1 MKNKIK
7 KINSEK
13 VALKILNELK
23 FNKRLMNSWIELTKI
38 ISNDDNIL
46 IFFKNRIEYL
56 LNSKN
61 ISDNS
66 SISTKVQLFKKIKK
80 QERTVEN
87 KEKNLVNVVS
97 FDKEKEVDIKLIE
110 FNDFIKVDLDMFLL
124 SAIWVETL
132 GVELDKSLTDDIYA
146 NRISD
151 QENTFFELYFSAYNL
166 YRNSAFNEMDHLID
180 NSQSGVAIQ
189 LDLQK
194 CFYNIDIDFLEKEV
208 TQYFEDSL
216 QDEFNYRYKDIN
228 QKIFECIKN
237 YNKLG
242 ETKCNLPIGFL
253 PSNILINFYLKKFDE
268 IIIKDLNPISY
279 GRYVDDITIVLK
291 RNIDA
296 DNMEEEIKEL
306 DNRIENL
313 RKQFIEQNQIKEE
326 IKFNSDKKVY
336 FVINKSSDHNYIK
349 KFKKSTER
357 LSSDFYR
364 LIDVNELD
372 IEIDSAY
379 EIVDDPVKL
388 EELFKIH
395 KDKKAITKTTSAVFY
410 SLYAEPIKNKK
421 LNKKLAGKFIEK
433 FDEFI
438 DNEMFLEIY
447 DYWLP
452 IILIEFVSLNIE
464 YTAILNQ
471 NKFDELKVIK
481 RLKKY
486 SNESKYIDIKEFD
499 NFINCY
505 LDLFKALFLRNTS
518 RYLDNLLSNF
528 IMPKFLNSMFQD
540 SYLVFEN
547 QLSYLNR
554 INVNKPIDIR
564 ELINEFNEKI
574 IKDIEDSRAVKYG
587 IKKNETT
594 EIEDDI
600 LLNKE
605 DKKEIN
611 NEELSVQKIKRFD
624 EYPIIDL
631 NFECLEDLSD
641 FKVSQVGEIN
651 PKERNKQFIKF
662 STNNDK
668 SSETIAALNSAAI
681 QNSDIL
687 IFPEHGLNITDISKL
702 VKFTRRTQIPIVGG
716 LDYILLGNTVLNLTI
731 AIIPFPAYKSKD
743 VFYQDCA
750 IIVKPKR
757 YPAPK
762 EHEEFSNSS
771 CRSNLSISR
780 NIYIPTNE
788 ENKNGINFKFKG
800 IIHSV
805 LNCYEAT
812 DLKIKADLNSI
823 KPDIVHIVANN
834 KDINYYDSIGEVISR
849 ELMTISTITNYS
861 IYGGTQIII
870 PFKKRFQQLVSYHK
884 GSEVLHVFTSKV
896 DIEALRNKKSNN
908 SESDYRQNPPR
919 IFYKNVIGESNE

>member
-336 FVINKSSDHNYIK
+336 FVIN
-349 KFKKSTER
+349 
-357 LSSDFYR
+357 
-364 LIDVNELD
+364 
-372 IEIDSAY
+372 
-379 EIVDDPVKL
+379 
-388 EELFKIH
+388 
-395 KDKKAITKTTSAVFY
+395 
-410 SLYAEPIKNKK
+410 
-421 LNKKLAGKFIEK
+421 
-433 FDEFI
+433 
-438 DNEMFLEIY
+438 
-447 DYWLP
+447 
-452 IILIEFVSLNIE
+452 
-464 YTAILNQ
+464 
-471 NKFDELKVIK
+471 
-481 RLKKY
+481 
-486 SNESKYIDIKEFD
+486 
-499 NFINCY
+499 
-505 LDLFKALFLRNTS
+505 
-518 RYLDNLLSNF
+518 
-528 IMPKFLNSMFQD
+528 
-540 SYLVFEN
+540 
-547 QLSYLNR
+547 
-554 INVNKPIDIR
+554 
-564 ELINEFNEKI
+564 
-574 IKDIEDSRAVKYG
+574 
-587 IKKNETT
+587 
-594 EIEDDI
+594 
-600 LLNKE
+600 
-605 DKKEIN
+605 
-611 NEELSVQKIKRFD
+611 
-624 EYPIIDL
+624 
-631 NFECLEDLSD
+631 
-641 FKVSQVGEIN
+641 QV
-651 PKERNKQFIKF
+651 
-662 STNNDK
+662 
-668 SSETIAALNSAAI
+668 
-681 QNSDIL
+681 
-687 IFPEHGLNITDISKL
+687 
-702 VKFTRRTQIPIVGG
+702 
-716 LDYILLGNTVLNLTI
+716 
-731 AIIPFPAYKSKD
+731 
-743 VFYQDCA
+743 
-750 IIVKPKR
+750 
-757 YPAPK
+757 
-762 EHEEFSNSS
+762 
-771 CRSNLSISR
+771 
-780 NIYIPTNE
+780 
-788 ENKNGINFKFKG
+788 
-800 IIHSV
+800 
-805 LNCYEAT
+805 
-812 DLKIKADLNSI
+812 
-823 KPDIVHIVANN
+823 
-834 KDINYYDSIGEVISR
+834 
-849 ELMTISTITNYS
+849 
-861 IYGGTQIII
+861 III
-870 PFKKRFQQLVSYHK
+870 
-884 GSEVLHVFTSKV
+884 
-896 DIEALRNKKSNN
+896 I
-908 SESDYRQNPPR
+908 
-919 IFYKNVIGESNE
+919 